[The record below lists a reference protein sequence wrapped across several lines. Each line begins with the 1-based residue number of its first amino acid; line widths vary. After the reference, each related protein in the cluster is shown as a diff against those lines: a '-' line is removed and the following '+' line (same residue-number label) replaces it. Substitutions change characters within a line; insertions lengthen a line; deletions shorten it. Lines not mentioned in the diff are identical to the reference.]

1 MKVKVDFTP
10 LLLIL
15 VINII
20 LKMLGII
27 DWWWPFVLWPAI
39 LIATILLAI
48 KISTVVCKRL

>member
-39 LIATILLAI
+39 LITTIVLAI
-48 KISTVVCKRL
+48 IISIVVCKRL